1 MYLFTILAISL
12 TGFVHALPT
21 HKHLDAETYLA
32 IDKILNAFSFTVDER
47 PVGYLNQIFAPNAW
61 MDLHLAGSP
70 QIGIESIT
78 TALVDLLP
86 KFKTQHTFGTKS
98 IVLNDDGT
106 VSCQTMFIGTFWGLG
121 NKSHDWLQN
130 YPMYYDQLALNEAG
144 EWRIT
149 NKTLQYMV
157 SNGYSILPIPF
168 IIAALIVLF
177 RLRHW
182 AT

>member
-1 MYLFTILAISL
+1 MHLFIVLTISL
-12 TGFVHALPT
+12 IGLVHALPT

-32 IDKILNAFSFTVDER
+32 IDKVLNAFSFAVDER
-47 PVGYLNQIFAPNAW
+47 PVGSFVHIFAPNAW

-86 KFKTQHTFGTKS
+86 KFKTQHTFGTKA

-106 VSCQTMFIGTFWGLG
+106 ASCQTMFIGTFWGLG

-130 YPMYYDQLALNEAG
+130 YPMYYDQLALNRAG

-157 SNGYSILPIPF
+157 SCGDGKLPIPVTV
-168 IIAALIVLF
+168 LIMLL
-177 RLRHW
+177 RLLH
-182 AT
+182 